1 LCSPTGSI
9 RHRHTPLG
17 KGIRSCLALPDLEL
31 SIIRSNHRTAIH
43 NRRFRP
49 HRHIDYSGSGAAHPV
64 EDGMTTDKPYR
75 PQEDIVTL
83 MKQFDQQVKDA
94 PELPDPAT
102 RLLRAR
108 LVFEEA
114 LEFVKGC
121 GCTVTMA
128 EAGVNAENPVID
140 DISVVLDPNGTP
152 DLTEYVDGCID
163 QLVVTYGALN
173 AAGIKAQPA
182 WDEVQRSNMSK
193 AWPHCSVCDAVLERG
208 AGAELVHPKDAA
220 NHNDDWTTVL
230 KVHKRPD
237 GKFIKAPTYSPADLK
252 RVIDEQMLQAQSQ

>member
-1 LCSPTGSI
+1 MTDMP
-9 RHRHTPLG
+9 
-17 KGIRSCLALPDLEL
+17 
-31 SIIRSNHRTAIH
+31 
-43 NRRFRP
+43 
-49 HRHIDYSGSGAAHPV
+49 YHP
-64 EDGMTTDKPYR
+64 
-75 PQEDIVTL
+75 QQDIVTL

-121 GCTVTMA
+121 GCTVTMTGTGA
-128 EAGVNAENPVID
+128 NGEAPVID
-140 DISVVLDPNGTP
+140 DIGVALDPGGKP

-208 AGAELVHPKDAA
+208 AGTELVHPKDAPT
-220 NHNDDWTTVL
+220 HNGDWTIVL

-237 GKFIKAPTYSPADLK
+237 GKFIKSPTYSPADLK
-252 RVIDEQMLQAQSQ
+252 RVIDEQIQQATAHAR

>member
-1 LCSPTGSI
+1 
-9 RHRHTPLG
+9 
-17 KGIRSCLALPDLEL
+17 
-31 SIIRSNHRTAIH
+31 
-43 NRRFRP
+43 
-49 HRHIDYSGSGAAHPV
+49 
-64 EDGMTTDKPYR
+64 MTDKLYR

-83 MKQFDQQVKDA
+83 MTQFDQQVKDS
-94 PELPDPAT
+94 PELPDAHT

-121 GCTVTMA
+121 GCTVTMTI
-128 EAGVNAENPVID
+128 AGANGEKQTPVID
-140 DISVVLDPNGTP
+140 DIAVVLDPNGNP
-152 DLTEYVDGCID
+152 DFAEYVDGCID

-173 AAGIKAQPA
+173 AAGVKAQPA

-208 AGAELVHPKDAA
+208 SGPELVHPGEA
-220 NHNDDWTTVL
+220 NAHGGEWDTIL

-237 GKFIKAPTYSPADLK
+237 GKFIKSPTYSPADLK
-252 RVIDEQMLQAQSQ
+252 RVIAEQIKQAIG